1 MRLITCNSH
10 LQLRLEGRQVPAEF
24 YGRLERKSYRRLW
37 EFLSSAAGAALRG
50 RALGGSTETPS
61 PTPRRDGRSAKVARS
76 RLPPPPP
83 SERCAEVSTVTFPMR
98 GRCPSSLA
106 ASHAHVW
113 ACSRAQERRVPT
125 PRFTIYSA
133 SALGRWD
140 PSGGKAGGRGAR
152 SADWRPPGRP
162 GKTPGRRSSSMHRP
176 YRRWPHWGSVCFACC
191 SPGSVPVCKIVIN
204 RISVL
209 CVLVV
214 AMRSRPN

>member
-1 MRLITCNSH
+1 MARFRFSRTLAK
-10 LQLRLEGRQVPAEF
+10 LRSLSCCGDLLPAEF
-24 YGRLERKSYRRLW
+24 SSPDGRLERKRYSGLW
-37 EFLSSAAGAALRG
+37 RFLGAAAGVALRG

-61 PTPRRDGRSAKVARS
+61 PTPRRDGRSTKVARS

-113 ACSRAQERRVPT
+113 ACSRAQERRVDP
-125 PRFTIYSA
+125 PLHDLQRFCARQMGSIGGEGWGKGSA
-133 SALGRWD
+133 MR
-140 PSGGKAGGRGAR
+140 R
-152 SADWRPPGRP
+152 SEAPGRP

-191 SPGSVPVCKIVIN
+191 SPGSVPPCA
-204 RISVL
+204 RLS
-209 CVLVV
+209 
-214 AMRSRPN
+214 

>member
-1 MRLITCNSH
+1 M
-10 LQLRLEGRQVPAEF
+10 
-24 YGRLERKSYRRLW
+24 
-37 EFLSSAAGAALRG
+37 ALRG

-61 PTPRRDGRSAKVARS
+61 PTPRRDGRSTKVARS

-113 ACSRAQERRVPT
+113 ACSRAQERRVDPPPHDLQRFCARQMGSIGGEGWGKGSAMRRSEAPLASGED
-125 PRFTIYSA
+125 PRTSFQQHA
-133 SALGRWD
+133 SPVPSVAALGLGLLRLLLPWLG
-140 PSGGKAGGRGAR
+140 P
-152 SADWRPPGRP
+152 
-162 GKTPGRRSSSMHRP
+162 
-176 YRRWPHWGSVCFACC
+176 
-191 SPGSVPVCKIVIN
+191 PVCKIVIN

-214 AMRSRPN
+214 ALLSRPN